1 MRGWG
6 LSNYLTIFFD
16 LSIMSISPT
25 GLLSKYLQAL
35 NDRLISTYVWIN
47 YIIYTDWLS
56 IVTNGMRGC

>member
-35 NDRLISTYVWIN
+35 NDRLISTYVWIT